1 MIPLANRKI
10 LIRFILIGLVIT
22 MYDVMLH
29 SLLIAMHLAFEWFEF
44 ALEHLIE
51 HIFHTTR
58 QQSQIIVFYLLW
70 LIALTLL
77 YCLWRALPGLYTWL
91 KTRFIAAELQCKSC
105 LSNYWKELSSIQ
117 KTKWLASFTMSVSFL
132 VLFAFS

>member
-29 SLLIAMHLAFEWFEF
+29 SLLIVMHLAFEWFEL

-58 QQSQIIVFYLLW
+58 HQSQVIVFYLLC
-70 LIALTLL
+70 LIGLTLL
-77 YCLWRALPGLYTWL
+77 YCLWRALPGLYNRF
-91 KTRFIAAELQCKSC
+91 KTRLLAAGSQYKPYIAGYWRA
-105 LSNYWKELSSIQ
+105 LSLPQ
-117 KTKWLASFTMSVSFL
+117 KTKWLASFTMSASFL
-132 VLFAFS
+132 VFFAFS

>member
-10 LIRFILIGLVIT
+10 LIRFILIGLAVT

-29 SLLIAMHLAFEWFEF
+29 SLLVVMHLAFEWFEF

-58 QQSQIIVFYLLW
+58 QQSQIIVFYLLC
-70 LIALTLL
+70 LIGLTLL
-77 YCLWRALPGLYTWL
+77 YCLWRALPGLYNRF
-91 KTRFIAAELQCKSC
+91 KTRLLALKLQCKSY

-117 KTKWLASFTMSVSFL
+117 KTKWLASFTVSLSL
-132 VLFAFS
+132 VFFVFS

>member
-10 LIRFILIGLVIT
+10 LIRFILIGLAVT

-29 SLLIAMHLAFEWFEF
+29 SLLVVLHLAFEWFEF

-58 QQSQIIVFYLLW
+58 QQSQIIVFYLLC
-70 LIALTLL
+70 LIGLTLL
-77 YCLWRALPGLYTWL
+77 YCLWRALPGLYNRL
-91 KTRFIAAELQCKSC
+91 KTRLLAAGSQCKPYIAGYWRA
-105 LSNYWKELSSIQ
+105 LSLMQ
-117 KTKWLASFTMSVSFL
+117 KTKWLASFTVSISL
-132 VLFAFS
+132 VFFVFS

>member
-1 MIPLANRKI
+1 MIPLASRKI
-10 LIRFILIGLVIT
+10 LMRFILIGLAVT

-29 SLLIAMHLAFEWFEF
+29 SLLVVMHLAFEWFEF

-77 YCLWRALPGLYTWL
+77 YCLWRALPGLYNRL
-91 KTRFIAAELQCKSC
+91 KIRLLAAGSQYKPHIAD
-105 LSNYWKELSSIQ
+105 YWTELSLMQ
-117 KTKWLASFTMSVSFL
+117 KTKWLASFAMSISLVFL
-132 VLFAFS
+132 VFS

>member
-77 YCLWRALPGLYTWL
+77 YCLWRALPGLYTRL
-91 KTRFIAAELQCKSC
+91 KTRFLAAKLQCKSC

>member
-10 LIRFILIGLVIT
+10 LIRFILIGLAVT

-29 SLLIAMHLAFEWFEF
+29 SLLTVMHLAFEWFEF

-58 QQSQIIVFYLLW
+58 QQSQIIVFYLLC
-70 LIALTLL
+70 LIGFSLL
-77 YCLWRALPGLYTWL
+77 YCLWRALPGLYNRL
-91 KTRFIAAELQCKSC
+91 KIRLLAAGSQFKPCIAGYWRA
-105 LSNYWKELSSIQ
+105 LSLMQ
-117 KTKWLASFTMSVSFL
+117 KTKWLASFTVSISLAFL
-132 VLFAFS
+132 VFS

>member
-10 LIRFILIGLVIT
+10 LVRLILVGLAVT

-29 SLLIAMHLAFEWFEF
+29 SLLIVMHLAFEWFEF

-58 QQSQIIVFYLLW
+58 QQSQIIVFYLLCF
-70 LIALTLL
+70 IGLTLL
-77 YCLWRALPGLYTWL
+77 YCLWRALPWFYSQL
-91 KTRFIAAELQCKSC
+91 KVRLLAASSQYKPYIAGYWRELP
-105 LSNYWKELSSIQ
+105 LMQ
-117 KTKWLASFTMSVSFL
+117 KTKWLASFTVSVSLFIFL
-132 VLFAFS
+132 FS

>member
-10 LIRFILIGLVIT
+10 LIRFILIGLAVT

-29 SLLIAMHLAFEWFEF
+29 SLLIVMHLAFEWFEF

-58 QQSQIIVFYLLW
+58 EQSQIIVFYLLC
-70 LIALTLL
+70 LIGLTLL
-77 YCLWRALPGLYTWL
+77 YCLWRALPGLYNRL
-91 KTRFIAAELQCKSC
+91 KTRLLAAGSQFKPYIAG
-105 LSNYWKELSSIQ
+105 YWRELSLMQ
-117 KTKWLASFTMSVSFL
+117 KTKWIASFTVSISLVFL
-132 VLFAFS
+132 VFS

>member
-58 QQSQIIVFYLLW
+58 QQSQIIVFYLLC
-70 LIALTLL
+70 LIGLTLL
-77 YCLWRALPGLYTWL
+77 YCLWRALPGLYTRL
-91 KTRFIAAELQCKSC
+91 RTRFLAAELQCKSC